1 MKAGIVQDSDGLPER
16 LSAGKCNESEKD
28 MEKNAKEQYFVWIF
42 KGMRIFLRG
51 SEIWYV
57 SSEQGRTL
65 LHTRNQVY
73 QVSGPMREEARKLQ
87 ELPMVRIHN
96 SFLVNM
102 DKLEV
107 ISAKGAMLKNHE
119 QIPVSRGCWGS
130 ARLIIDDYYSR
141 KCGTIPKIRGNLYYQ

>member
-1 MKAGIVQDSDGLPER
+1 
-16 LSAGKCNESEKD
+16 
-28 MEKNAKEQYFVWIF
+28 MEKNAKEHYFVWIF

-57 SSEQGRTL
+57 STEQGRTL

-73 QVSGPMREEARKLQ
+73 QIGGPMREEAQKLQ
-87 ELPMVRIHN
+87 ALPMVKVHN

-107 ISAKGAMLKNHE
+107 ISAKGATLKNHE
-119 QIPVSRGCWGS
+119 RIPVSRGCWMS
-130 ARLIIDDYYSR
+130 ARMIIDDYYKQ
-141 KCGTIPKIRGNLYYQ
+141 KCGSAPEIRESAM